1 MHALNPLANF
11 IITPELLRLVAEVDE
26 FKGRWQAA
34 GNLAP
39 ERLSR
44 LKKIATVESVASS
57 TRIEGVAL
65 TDQEVERLLSGL
77 RTTSFRS
84 RDEEEVAGYADVMEM
99 VFAMWAEMPIS
110 ENVVRQLHGMLLR
123 HSSKDERHRGHYKAV
138 PNHVEAFDANGHS
151 LGVVFQTATPFE
163 TPYKVAELFEWFAR
177 ATAST
182 EHHPLMLTAVF
193 VVRLLAIHPFHDG
206 NGRLS
211 RVLTTLLLLKAGYA
225 YVPYASLERVIE
237 ENKDLY
243 YLSLRRAQATQDK
256 GEAQLGEWIVF
267 FLRSLATQKR
277 TLERKLA
284 NEHLMAPL
292 PALSEHILR
301 AARDHGRVTV
311 LGLVELTGANR
322 ATVRNHLRELVATHV
337 LELRGRGRGSW
348 YQIAS

>member
-1 MHALNPLANF
+1 MHALDPLANF
-11 IITPELLRLVAEVDE
+11 AITPELLRLVAEVDE

-57 TRIEGVAL
+57 TRIEGVVL

-77 RTTSFRS
+77 STTSFRT
-84 RDEEEVAGYADVMEM
+84 RDEQEVAGYADVMEM
-99 VFAMWAEMPIS
+99 VFATWAEMPVS

-123 HSSKDERHRGHYKAV
+123 HSSKDERHRGHYKTV
-138 PNHVEAFDANGHS
+138 PNHVEAFDATGHS
-151 LGVVFQTATPFE
+151 LGVVFQTATPFD
-163 TPYKVAELFEWFAR
+163 TPFRMAELFEWFAR
-177 ATAST
+177 GTAAG
-182 EHHPLMLTAVF
+182 EHHPLLLVGVF
-193 VVRLLAIHPFHDG
+193 VVRLLAIHPFQDG

-225 YVPYASLERVIE
+225 YVPYASLERVVE
-237 ENKDLY
+237 ENKDQY

-256 GEAQLGEWIVF
+256 GEAQLGEWILF

-284 NEHLMAPL
+284 SERVMAPL

-301 AARDHGRVTV
+301 VANEHGRATI
-311 LGLVELTGANR
+311 LGVVELTGASR
-322 ATVRNHLRELVATHV
+322 GTVRNHFRELVAANV
-337 LELRGRGRGSW
+337 LELHGRGRGAW
-348 YQIAS
+348 YKPK